1 MDVGDAL
8 RARRTVRAFLSRPV
22 PHETLETIL
31 SDALH
36 TPSWANTQPWEVFVA
51 GGDVFERIRRASE
64 ERTIAKIASSPDVP
78 FPGAWTAECRA
89 RIKELTAGRAEVRGT
104 TTEDAAFHHEFLM
117 ANRRFFEAPCA
128 VFLCID
134 QTLGSWSM
142 FDLGAMC
149 QSVVLAAQDQ
159 GVDSA
164 IAINLVIYPDVLRD
178 ELQIPR
184 DLLIVIGIALGYADP
199 AAAEDAFR
207 SARRPLND
215 AVRFV
220 GI

>member
-8 RARRTVRAFLSRPV
+8 RARRTVRAFLPRPV
-22 PHETLETIL
+22 PRETLETIL

-142 FDLGAMC
+142 FDLGGMC

>member
-8 RARRTVRAFLSRPV
+8 RARRTVRAFLPRPV
-22 PHETLETIL
+22 PRETLETVL
-31 SDALH
+31 ADALR
-36 TPSWANTQPWEVFVA
+36 TPSWANTQPWEIFVT
-51 GGDVFERIRRASE
+51 GGDVFERIRRVSE
-64 ERTIAKIASSPDVP
+64 ERTIAKIASNPDVP

-89 RIKELTAGRAEVRGT
+89 RVKELTAGRAEVRGT
-104 TTEDAAFHHEFLM
+104 STEDASFHHDFLM

-128 VFLCID
+128 IFLALD

-149 QSVVLAAQDQ
+149 QSIVLAAQDH

-184 DLLIVIGIALGYADP
+184 NLLVVIGISLGYADP
-199 AAAEDAFR
+199 AGPEDAFR
-207 SARRPLND
+207 SVRRPLDD
-215 AVRFV
+215 AVTFV